1 MDAIATEAISVDTN
15 AVDTVLMD
23 TVLMDT
29 VPMDTP
35 RMRTT
40 PTDTVPTDTGPAPL
54 RIEDYQAPARRRL
67 DHQVWDFVEGGAG
80 AERTVAANRRAF
92 ARVTLRPRVLVDVS
106 ACDTGAELLGA
117 RLATPVGIAPT
128 AYHRLVHPDG
138 EVATAR
144 GAGAAGALYVVSVFA
159 SRTLEEIAA
168 EATGPLWLQ
177 LYWLRRRE
185 VLAGL
190 VDRAA
195 GAGYRAIV
203 LTVDAPQLGRRH
215 RDARNGFAIPSGIR
229 AVNLDPALMA
239 SAHRS
244 DAGRS
249 ALAVH
254 TAEAVDPSVTWADLA
269 WLRGRSELP
278 LVLKGILTAEDAALA
293 VEHGVDAIVVSNH
306 GGRQLDGAAASLE
319 ALTEVVDA
327 VGTAPCPVLFD
338 GGVRSG
344 ADAFAA
350 LALGARAVLLGRPV
364 LWGLAADGATGVAG
378 VLGLATAELAH
389 TMALTGRPAL
399 AAVDRSAVAFARGTG
414 TRGTV

>member
-1 MDAIATEAISVDTN
+1 M
-15 AVDTVLMD
+15 
-23 TVLMDT
+23 
-29 VPMDTP
+29 
-35 RMRTT
+35 TT
-40 PTDTVPTDTGPAPL
+40 PPTAPTSVPPLTPAPVHPPAPAL
-54 RIEDYQAPARRRL
+54 RIEDYRDRARRRL
-67 DHQVWDFVEGGAG
+67 DDHVWDFVEGGAG
-80 AERTVAANRRAF
+80 AERTLDANRRAF
-92 ARVTLRPRVLVDVS
+92 TRVTLRPRVLVDVS
-106 ACDTGAELLGA
+106 ACDTGTQLLGA
-117 RLATPVGIAPT
+117 RLDTPVGVAPT
-128 AYHRLVHPDG
+128 AYHRLAHPDG

-159 SRTLEEIAA
+159 SRTLEDIAA
-168 EATGPLWLQ
+168 EATGALWLQ

-195 GAGYRAIV
+195 TAGYRAIV
-203 LTVDAPQLGRRH
+203 LTVDAPRLGRRH
-215 RDARNGFAIPSGIR
+215 RDARNGFAIPAGVS

-244 DAGRS
+244 GAGRS

-278 LVLKGILTAEDAALA
+278 LVLKGVLTAEDAVLA
-293 VEHGVDAIVVSNH
+293 VEHGADAIVVSNH
-306 GGRQLDGAAASLE
+306 GGRQLDGAAASLD
-319 ALTEVVDA
+319 ALAEVVDA
-327 VGTAPCPVLFD
+327 VGAAACPVLFD

-350 LALGARAVLLGRPV
+350 LALGAGAVLLGRPV
-364 LWGLAADGATGVAG
+364 LWGLAADGASGVAG
-378 VLGLATAELAH
+378 VLDLATEELAH

-399 AAVDRSAVAFARGTG
+399 SAVDRSAVAVTRGTG
-414 TRGTV
+414 TCGAPVCGTPT

>member
-1 MDAIATEAISVDTN
+1 MIPLTLTDHRDLARHQLSDT
-15 AVDTVLMD
+15 
-23 TVLMDT
+23 
-29 VPMDTP
+29 
-35 RMRTT
+35 
-40 PTDTVPTDTGPAPL
+40 
-54 RIEDYQAPARRRL
+54 
-67 DHQVWDFVEGGAG
+67 VWDFVEGGAG
-80 AERTVAANRRAF
+80 AERTLRANRRAF
-92 ARVTLRPRVLVDVS
+92 TRVTLRPRVLVDVS
-106 ACDTGAELLGA
+106 DCDTRTELLGA
-117 RLATPVGIAPT
+117 RIATPVGVAPT
-128 AYHRLVHPDG
+128 AYHRLLHPDG
-138 EVATAR
+138 ELATAH
-144 GAGAAGALYVVSVFA
+144 GAGTAGALYVVSLFA
-159 SRTLEEIAA
+159 SRTVEEIAA
-168 EATGPLWLQ
+168 AATGPLWLQ

-195 GAGYRAIV
+195 EAGYRAVV

-215 RDARNGFAIPSGIR
+215 RDARNGFAVPSGVS

-293 VEHGVDAIVVSNH
+293 VGHGADAIVVSNH
-306 GGRQLDGAAASLE
+306 GGRQLDGAAASLD
-319 ALTEVVDA
+319 ALAEVVDA
-327 VGTAPCPVLFD
+327 VGSADCPVLFD

-344 ADAFAA
+344 TDVFAA

-364 LWGLAADGATGVAG
+364 LWGLAADGAAGVAG
-378 VLGLATAELAH
+378 VLGLATGELAH
-389 TMALTGRPAL
+389 TMALTGRPSL
-399 AAVDRSAVAFARGTG
+399 AAVDRSAIALAPDGR
-414 TRGTV
+414 